1 MKSTSRKM
9 LFGLLIMAMGVTAT
23 TYMPTVSAGEF
34 LQQWFQNRLFTPTE
48 QQRVQEERGAVVI
61 YDGMHDIEV
70 NRAMETQFDRIEYM
84 MFVGTIITNENGEPM
99 RDEKTGEVMKE
110 DEDC

>member
-1 MKSTSRKM
+1 MKWTSRKM
-9 LFGLLIMAMGVTAT
+9 LFGLLIMAMSVTTT
-23 TYMPTVSAGEF
+23 TYTPTVSAGEF
-34 LQQWFQNRLFTPTE
+34 LQQWFQNRLFSPTE

-70 NRAMETQFDRIEYM
+70 NRAMETQFDRIEHM
-84 MFVGTIITNENGEPM
+84 MFIGTIITNEKGEPK
-99 RDEKTGEVMKE
+99 RDIETGEIMKE